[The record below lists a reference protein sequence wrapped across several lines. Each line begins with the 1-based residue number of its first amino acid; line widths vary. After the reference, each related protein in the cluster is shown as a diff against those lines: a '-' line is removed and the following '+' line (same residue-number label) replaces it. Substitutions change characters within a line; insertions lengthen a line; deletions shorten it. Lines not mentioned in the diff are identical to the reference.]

1 MLQRIL
7 DELLPADVPAV
18 DRHLIASSIV
28 GRCLFHRV
36 HRPIVKLLAGDELY
50 ESFTVARLAD
60 HVARFSLAALGCGP
74 PVGVPTAWE
83 NPAGRAF
90 RPGVCGRSEAAKLD
104 LQDRAVR

>member
-1 MLQRIL
+1 LLQRIL

-28 GRCLFHRV
+28 
-36 HRPIVKLLAGDELY
+36 
-50 ESFTVARLAD
+50 ARLAD

-74 PVGVPTAWE
+74 PVGEPTAWE

-90 RPGVCGRSEAAKLD
+90 PPGVCGRSEAAKLD